1 MLPKEQQDFINAT
14 LGINADELA
23 KAISDE
29 QEVKL
34 ELPKG
39 RFLTPE
45 QEESVKDAHGK
56 LRYDA
61 GISKATKE
69 AFDGKSKE
77 EFLNELKLSILEE
90 AKLEPN
96 QKLTEKEKA
105 IELLQNSLKE
115 KETQIERIQREAA
128 EKQQRAEAL
137 SSLPKMRDDLGI
149 KPNEALNIIMA
160 GVELKEDTYYKNG
173 SPIVDEYQKPIS
185 LNDFLTQEVNTR
197 GWVQAKPQGH
207 GGAGAGKP
215 TTATPKSYDEYLK
228 VLEAKKIKEGS
239 LEANNYLREI
249 RAKNP
254 DFEI

>member
-14 LGINADELA
+14 LGITADELA

-61 GISKATKE
+61 GISKATKD
-69 AFDGKSKE
+69 AFNGKTKD
-77 EFLNELKLSILEE
+77 EFLNEFKLNILEE

-115 KETQIERIQREAA
+115 KETEIEKIQREAA
-128 EKQQRAEAL
+128 EKQRRAEAL
-137 SSLPKMRDDLGI
+137 SSLPVLREDLGI
-149 KPNEALNIIMA
+149 APNEALNIIMS
-160 GVELKEDTYYKNG
+160 GVEQKEDTLYKNG
-173 SPIVDEYQKPIS
+173 TPLVDDYQKPIA
-185 LNDFLTQEVNTR
+185 LTDFLTQEVNTR
-197 GWVQAKPQGH
+197 GWVKAKPQGH
-207 GGAGAGKP
+207 GGNTGKP
-215 TTATPKSYDEYLK
+215 TTATPKNYDEYLK
-228 VLEAKKIKEGS
+228 VLESKKIKEGS

-249 RAKNP
+249 RASNP